1 MKKAIRTAVVACSL
15 GMVFLSISATES
27 RAQGVL
33 REILDRMDKYNKAI
47 TSLQADVTMVKSDS
61 TLKIDETSSGTATY
75 ISKNAPKAKGQM
87 YARINWV
94 KPAEEQIIV
103 IGDSYE
109 LYRPRL
115 NQVIYGK
122 AQQAKNS
129 AGGASSALAFMNMS
143 RDQLK
148 ANYDVAYIGQE
159 DMSGTKVWHLEL
171 TPTTKAS
178 YKQAEL
184 WIDANGAPLQAK
196 ITERN
201 NDTTTIRL
209 TARKENPKLDTS
221 LFIPKYPSGV
231 KRIAG

>member
-1 MKKAIRTAVVACSL
+1 MKKAIRTSIIATCLGVVFF
-15 GMVFLSISATES
+15 GTTATES
-27 RAQGVL
+27 KAQRVL
-33 REILDRMDKYNKAI
+33 PEILDRMDKYNKAI
-47 TSLQADVTMVKSDS
+47 TSLEAGVTMEKYDS
-61 TLKIDETSSGTATY
+61 TLKISETSSGTASY

-87 YARINWV
+87 YARINWT
-94 KPAEEQIIV
+94 KPTEEQIVV

-115 NQVIYGK
+115 NQVIFGK

-148 ANYDVAYIGQE
+148 ANYEVAYIGLE
-159 DMSGTKVWHLEL
+159 DMSGSNVWHLEL
-171 TPTTKAS
+171 TPKTKTS

-184 WIDANGAPLQAK
+184 WVDANGAPLQAK

-209 TARKENPKLDTS
+209 SARKENPKLDSS
-221 LFIPKYPSGV
+221 LFQPKYPSNV

>member
-1 MKKAIRTAVVACSL
+1 MAFL
-15 GMVFLSISATES
+15 GLTVTES

-33 REILDRMDKYNKAI
+33 REILDRMDRYNKTVI
-47 TSLQADVTMVKSDS
+47 TLQSDVTMEKYDS
-61 TLKIDETSSGTATY
+61 TLKISETTSGNTSY
-75 ISKNAPKAKGQM
+75 ISKNAPKAKGKM
-87 YARINWV
+87 FVRINWTR
-94 KPAEEQIIV
+94 PAEEQIIV
-103 IGDSYE
+103 IGEDYE

-122 AQQAKNS
+122 AQKAKNS

-148 ANYDVAYIGQE
+148 ANYDVAYLGQE
-159 DMSGTKVWHLEL
+159 SMSGTDVWHLEL
-171 TPTTKAS
+171 TPRAQTS
-178 YKQAEL
+178 YQKAEL
-184 WIDANGAPLQAK
+184 WVDANGAPLQAR

-209 TARKENPKLDTS
+209 TGRKENPNIDTS
-221 LFIPKYPSGV
+221 IFTPKYPAGV